1 MAFDLFEEFE
11 KMCKEEEKARAEKEQ
26 KKPGEN
32 PPAKAEY
39 SPEPED
45 KPAEDK
51 PPAENKPAE
60 GAPPAE
66 SEAN

>member
-11 KMCKEEEKARAEKEQ
+11 KMCKEEEKARAEAEQ

-45 KPAEDK
+45 KPTEEK
-51 PPAENKPAE
+51 PPVTPKEPE
-60 GAPPAE
+60 PVSSGE
-66 SEAN
+66 SEVN